1 MQLVLV
7 GQPYSGKSTIFN
19 AVVGYQSLST
29 NAPGS
34 TVEHTHGS
42 TDLDGERI
50 DLIDLPGIYS
60 LQVSDDL
67 DDPAVEHVLEAPADT
82 VLVNIIDASVLAR
95 SLELTLQLTEL
106 RRPMVVALNMSDEVR
121 RKGVTIDADKLAA
134 ALGVPVL
141 ETTGRSGEGLL
152 ALFRAA
158 ARAGRERLVPQVLP
172 GPPPVERLLSQ
183 FVGLLRNRPLP
194 DGLAPRFV
202 AIKLL
207 ERDTCVQRRLDPHL
221 DQSDREAIE
230 ARLTEL
236 EATTEQPAELVMSA
250 VRHHLAFALFE
261 SVARVGPP
269 PSRDLGRRLDQF
281 LTHPVSGYAVLTAV
295 LAVMFFFVFKVGSAI
310 EPAFLAAFERLEPWL
325 AGTFPAGTLPFAL
338 ARGVVAGFGGGIGIV
353 VPYLLPF
360 FLALALL
367 EDTGYLP
374 RVAFLTDN
382 LMHRIGLHGL
392 SVVPIL
398 MGYGCSVPGVLATRI
413 LRNRRDRLITATL
426 TTLIPCSARMTIIF
440 GLIGFFISMPAAIFV
455 YVANLALAA
464 LVGWVLSRLMPE
476 QSPGLIMELPRY
488 HRPRLRPLLQ
498 KTWFRL
504 KEFVVIAWPILI
516 AGSVVLEV
524 FDHYRWSGPLNG
536 LLTPYTSTLLG
547 FPPAVGVTLLFGILR
562 KELALVLLFAA
573 LGTSEVPSVMTTAQI
588 FGYTFFVTF
597 YVPCLATFAALTK
610 EFGGKAA
617 ISVTLSTLVIVT
629 ALTVALRF
637 AMQIAL
643 G

>member
-19 AVVGYQSLST
+19 AVVGYKSLST

-34 TVEHTHGS
+34 SVEHAHGS
-42 TDLDGERI
+42 AELDGEQL
-50 DLIDLPGIYS
+50 DVIDLPGIYS
-60 LQVSDDL
+60 LQASDDV
-67 DDPAVEHVLEAPADT
+67 DDPAVEHVLQAPAGT
-82 VLVNIIDASVLAR
+82 VLVNVIDASVLAR

-106 RRPMVVALNMSDEVR
+106 RRPMVVALNMSDEAR
-121 RKGVTIDADKLAA
+121 RKGMTIDAHELAV

-141 ETTGRSGEGLL
+141 ETTGRSGEGILD
-152 ALFRAA
+152 LFRAA
-158 ARAGRERLVPQVLP
+158 VRAGRERVVPRVLP
-172 GPPPVERLLSQ
+172 GPPHVERLLAQ
-183 FVGLLRNRPLP
+183 FTELLRNRPLP
-194 DGLAPRFV
+194 GGLAPRFI

-207 ERDTCVQRRLDPHL
+207 ERDACIQRRLAPHL
-221 DQSDREAIE
+221 DRSVQDAIE
-230 ARLTEL
+230 ARLNEF
-236 EATTEQPAELVMSA
+236 EATTEQPADYVMSA

-261 SVARVGPP
+261 SVARMKPP
-269 PSRDLGRRLDQF
+269 PGRDLGRRLDQF
-281 LTHPVSGYAVLTAV
+281 LTHPVSGYAVLGAV
-295 LAVMFFFVFKVGSAI
+295 LTTMFFFVFKVGSAI
-310 EPAFLAAFERLEPWL
+310 EPVFLDAFERLDPWL
-325 AGTFPAGTLPFAL
+325 AATFPAGSLAFAIVH
-338 ARGVVAGFGGGIGIV
+338 GVVAGFGGGIGIV

-413 LRNRRDRLITATL
+413 LKNRRDRLITATL

-440 GLIGFFISMPAAIFV
+440 GLIGFFISMQAAVFV
-455 YVANLALAA
+455 YVANLGLVA
-464 LVGWVLSRLMPE
+464 LVGWILSRLMPE
-476 QSPGLIMELPRY
+476 ESPGLIMEMPRY
-488 HRPRLRPLLQ
+488 HRPRVKPLLQ

-524 FDHYRWSGPLNG
+524 FDHYQWSGPLNHS
-536 LLTPYTSTLLG
+536 LTPYTSTLLG

-573 LGTSEVPSVMTTAQI
+573 LGTSDVPSVMTTSQI

-597 YVPCLATFAALTK
+597 YVPCLATFAALAK
-610 EFGGKAA
+610 ELGAKAA
-617 ISVTLSTLVIVT
+617 VAVTSGTLVIVT
-629 ALTVALRF
+629 ILTVALRF

>member
-19 AVVGYQSLST
+19 AVVGYKSLST

-34 TVEHTHGS
+34 SVEHAHGS
-42 TDLDGERI
+42 AELDGERM
-50 DLIDLPGIYS
+50 DVIDLPGIYS
-60 LQVSDDL
+60 LQASDDA
-67 DDPAVEHVLEAPADT
+67 DDPAVEHVLQAPADT
-82 VLVNIIDASVLAR
+82 VLVNVIDASVLAR

-106 RRPMVVALNMSDEVR
+106 RRPMVVALNMGDEVR
-121 RKGVTIDADKLAA
+121 RKRVTIDADKLAI
-134 ALGVPVL
+134 ALGVPVV
-141 ETTGRSGEGLL
+141 ETTGRSGEGILD
-152 ALFRAA
+152 LFRAA
-158 ARAGRERLVPQVLP
+158 ARAGREHLVPAVLP
-172 GPPPVERLLSQ
+172 GPPHVERLLAQ
-183 FVGLLRNRPLP
+183 FTDLLGDRPLP
-194 DGLAPRFV
+194 DGLAPRFI

-207 ERDTCVQRRLDPHL
+207 ERDACVQRRLRPHL
-221 DQSDREAIE
+221 DPSDQAAIE
-230 ARLTEL
+230 EQLADF
-236 EATTEQPAELVMSA
+236 EATTEQPADFVMSA

-261 SVARVGPP
+261 SVAQMGPP
-269 PSRDLGRRLDQF
+269 PGRDLGRRLDHF
-281 LTHPVSGYAVLTAV
+281 LTHPVSGYAVLGVVLTA
-295 LAVMFFFVFKVGSAI
+295 MFSFVFKVGSAI
-310 EPAFLAAFERLEPWL
+310 EPVFLDAFERLEPRL
-325 AGTFPAGTLPFAL
+325 AEVFPAGSLELSL
-338 ARGVVAGFGGGIGIV
+338 AHGLVAGFGGGIGIV

-413 LRNRRDRLITATL
+413 LKNRRDRLITATL

-440 GLIGFFISMPAAIFV
+440 GLIGFFISMQAAVFV
-455 YVANLALAA
+455 YAANLGLAA
-464 LVGWVLSRLMPE
+464 LVGWILSRLMPE
-476 QSPGLIMELPRY
+476 ESPGLIMELPRY
-488 HRPRLRPLLQ
+488 HRPRVKPLLQ

-524 FDHYRWSGPLNG
+524 FDHYQWSGPLNQS
-536 LLTPYTSTLLG
+536 LAPYTSTLLG
-547 FPPAVGVTLLFGILR
+547 FPPVVGVTLLFGILR

-573 LGTSEVPSVMTTAQI
+573 IGTSDVPSVMTTSQI

-597 YVPCLATFAALTK
+597 YVPCLATFAALAK
-610 EFGGKAA
+610 ELGTKAA
-617 ISVTLSTLVIVT
+617 LSVTFGT
-629 ALTVALRF
+629 LTVVTVLTVLLRF
-637 AMQIAL
+637 AMQFSL